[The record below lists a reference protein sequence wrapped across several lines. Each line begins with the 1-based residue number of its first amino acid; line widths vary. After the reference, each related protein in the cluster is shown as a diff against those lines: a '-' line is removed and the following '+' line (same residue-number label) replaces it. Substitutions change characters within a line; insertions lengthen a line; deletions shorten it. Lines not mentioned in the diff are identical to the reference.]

1 MQYDGGG
8 GGTVITLNTMNNG
21 VFDAVEIY
29 PNRAERQQRA
39 QRDGLLTAAA
49 LVQALRWEDVEGPVI
64 KDQGVGFCPV
74 RLGVVAEDIQV
85 RLPLQLPVVPEVWVP
100 GPCRPDTEDNA
111 GRLLLL
117 PRLEVGGTLDLYPHF
132 LSRLP
137 LAHPSERERD
147 IIGPPVH
154 FGAGQVKVQGSGNNE
169 LAEGP
174 SLGVHEE
181 IGGVPGPVVPK
192 EVAYRH
198 PVKPYMLIS
207 GPLLPHD
214 YPPLFLK
221 SMWMTLQPAAI
232 TPLWLFPHP
241 G

>member
-8 GGTVITLNTMNNG
+8 GTFITLNTMNNG

-100 GPCRPDTEDNA
+100 GPC
-111 GRLLLL
+111 
-117 PRLEVGGTLDLYPHF
+117 
-132 LSRLP
+132 
-137 LAHPSERERD
+137 
-147 IIGPPVH
+147 
-154 FGAGQVKVQGSGNNE
+154 
-169 LAEGP
+169 
-174 SLGVHEE
+174 
-181 IGGVPGPVVPK
+181 
-192 EVAYRH
+192 
-198 PVKPYMLIS
+198 
-207 GPLLPHD
+207 
-214 YPPLFLK
+214 
-221 SMWMTLQPAAI
+221 PA
-232 TPLWLFPHP
+232 
-241 G
+241 